1 VARGNKRLI
10 GAEMSAQ
17 TVTDMQRLQQQQ
29 QNLSR
34 DLQQHLRADSTV
46 QTAAEALSNAA
57 AAAAPRM
64 PAPRAPTDLH
74 ISLTQYLQSPRKSIV
89 RKKLSS
95 PAPALPTPPPRR
107 SLNVHRR
114 SSGSKSSG
122 SFMRFNMQKYMDFDS
137 SIGRSAR
144 GTGAAFGDDELQSS
158 DSCVPALK
166 RNDSE
171 VRAVQQCIDAAAVM
185 QLKGGIAAKGAQFSV
200 RSALLQLHC
209 QRAV

>member
-1 VARGNKRLI
+1 
-10 GAEMSAQ
+10 MSAQ
-17 TVTDMQRLQQQQ
+17 TVTDMHRLQQQQ

-46 QTAAEALSNAA
+46 HTSAEGSLHDAA
-57 AAAAPRM
+57 AAAAPPAPRV
-64 PAPRAPTDLH
+64 PAPRAPTDLA
-74 ISLTQYLQSPRKSIV
+74 ISLQQYLQSPRKSIV
-89 RKKLSS
+89 KKKLSS

-122 SFMRFNMQKYMDFDS
+122 SLMRWNMQKYMDFDS

-144 GTGAAFGDDELQSS
+144 STGAGFGDDELQSS

-171 VRAVQQCIDAAAVM
+171 VRAVQQCMQIAALTQLFYVQL
-185 QLKGGIAAKGAQFSV
+185 QLKARAI
-200 RSALLQLHC
+200 
-209 QRAV
+209 QRAVLTPWPRTFIVPCSPLQ